1 MARHSKN
8 NERSVR
14 SVRSDSKERVSL
26 YMNTSTNHPR
36 PQHRTNRK
44 QSARDVESLTIDP
57 IDEKEEE

>member
-1 MARHSKN
+1 MARYSKN
-8 NERSVR
+8 NER

-36 PQHRTNRK
+36 PPKKH
-44 QSARDVESLTIDP
+44 SARDIESLTIDP